1 MPVREQLT
9 LENWEQKAHRLAHEL
24 REIRE
29 SQGNGETFSMQRARA
44 YRRKK
49 YELDL
54 HIAAVDDD
62 G

>member
-1 MPVREQLT
+1 MAKEQLT
-9 LENWEQKAHRLAHEL
+9 LETWEQKAKRLALEM

-29 SQGNGETFSMQRARA
+29 SQGAHTSYSMQRARA

-54 HIAAVDDD
+54 HIAAVTND